1 MSDIIRIMD
10 EETEAQQSWS
20 MEKIKEYVKIFMQ
33 YEDQIKTLRE
43 SRTDWSK
50 DFIANNNLPK
60 KELSQAM
67 AIVKKDLDAEV
78 ITEIIENIEN
88 MM

>member
-1 MSDIIRIMD
+1 MSDVIRIMD

-60 KELSQAM
+60 KELAQAM
-67 AIVKKDLDAEV
+67 AIVKKDLDPEV
-78 ITEIIENIEN
+78 ISEIIENIEN

>member
-1 MSDIIRIMD
+1 MSEIIRIMD

-33 YEDQIKTLRE
+33 YEDQIKALRE
-43 SRTDWSK
+43 SRSDWSK
-50 DFIANNNLPK
+50 DFIANNSLPK

-67 AIVKKDLDAEV
+67 AIVKKDLDPEV